1 MNEKIKNICVFASS
15 SNYLSDI
22 YYKDAEELGRLIGQ
36 CGYNIV
42 YGGSTLGMMWACASE
57 VKNYGGKIIGVMP
70 QKLADMGCKTDN
82 CDEFFMA
89 EGMRD
94 RKGKMDE
101 ISNAVIA
108 LAGGFGTLEE
118 LAEMIVQKQLG
129 YNKKPIIILNTNG
142 FYDKLL
148 EFFEQMIQEKFA
160 NQFTRE
166 LYYVAT
172 TPEDAINYL
181 KSYKEPDK
189 VPSKHEIYSR

>member
-1 MNEKIKNICVFASS
+1 MNKKIKNVCVFSSS
-15 SNYLSDI
+15 SNYLDDK
-22 YYKDAEELGRLIGQ
+22 YYEDAKELGKLLAEN
-36 CGYNIV
+36 GYDIV
-42 YGGSTLGMMWACASE
+42 YGGSTLGMMWACASKVQE
-57 VKNYGGKIIGVMP
+57 YGGKVIGVMP
-70 QKLADMGCKTDN
+70 QRLADMGCKTDN
-82 CDEFFMA
+82 CDEFYMA

-101 ISNAVIA
+101 ISDAVIS